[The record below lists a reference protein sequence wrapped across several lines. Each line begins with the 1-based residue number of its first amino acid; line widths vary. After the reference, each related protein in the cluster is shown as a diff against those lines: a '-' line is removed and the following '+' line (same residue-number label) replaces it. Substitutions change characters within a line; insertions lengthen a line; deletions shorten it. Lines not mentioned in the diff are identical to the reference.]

1 MNSIEFEH
9 VSKQFTLH
17 REKRNSFQERMV
29 NLLRPRGETEKFW
42 ALRDVSFTLPAGETL
57 GLVGHNGSGK
67 STTLKLITRILEPTS
82 GSVRVRGRVSAL
94 LELGSGFHPDLT
106 GRDNIY
112 LNGSLLGFGR
122 ADMQRRVDDIIDFA
136 ELGQFI
142 DTPVKHFSSG
152 MYMRLGFAIAT
163 AVDPDI
169 IITDEVLAV
178 GDEAFQRKCMERM
191 YKFRQEGRTILFV
204 SHSLDSVRNLC
215 TSAIWLD
222 HGELKAAGDPVSTI
236 DAYLRQTNA
245 QEFERLQ
252 RERQAERERLASEG
266 EDVAALE
273 PETMPEAQPETLN
286 RWGSREIEIT
296 RVALLDAQG
305 REPSAFQTGD
315 SLTVRVYYA
324 AHQPIDDPVFGLA
337 LHHMN
342 GFQINGPNT
351 RFGGLSLGSVRG
363 RGYVDY
369 TIDELPLLSGSYV
382 LTAAIYDTTMTHPFD
397 HHERMYSFVVQ
408 TSAIAERWGSVHI
421 PARWSWKAA

>member
-1 MNSIEFEH
+1 MNAVEFET
-9 VSKQFTLH
+9 VSKRFTLH
-17 REKRNSFQERMV
+17 REKRNSFQERVV
-29 NLLRPRGETEKFW
+29 NLLRPRGESETFW
-42 ALRDVSFTLPAGETL
+42 ALRDVSFSVPAGETL
-57 GLVGHNGSGK
+57 GLIGHNGSGK

-82 GSVRVRGRVSAL
+82 GNVRVRGRVSAL

-122 ADMQRRVDDIIDFA
+122 ADMQRRVDEIIEFA
-136 ELGQFI
+136 ELGPFI

-191 YKFRQEGRTILFV
+191 FSFRQEGRTILFV
-204 SHSLDSVRNLC
+204 SHSLDAVRNLC

-222 HGELKAAGDPVSTI
+222 HGELKAAGDPVTTI
-236 DAYLRQTNA
+236 DAYLRRTNE
-245 QEFERLQ
+245 QEAARL
-252 RERQAERERLASEG
+252 ERERHAG
-266 EDVAALE
+266 ADGATDVAPTGVSA
-273 PETMPEAQPETLN
+273 AKSFN
-286 RWGSREIEIT
+286 RWGSGEIEIV

-305 REPSAFQTGD
+305 REPSTFQTGE
-315 SLTVRVYYA
+315 SLTVRLFYE

-337 LHHMN
+337 LHHVS
-342 GFQINGPNT
+342 GFHISGPNT
-351 RFGGLSLGSVRG
+351 RFGGMSLGTVRG

-369 TIDELPLLSGSYV
+369 TIDELPLLEGNYM
-382 LTAAIYDTTMTHPFD
+382 LTAAVYDTSMTHPYD
-397 HHERMYSFVVQ
+397 HHERMYPFIVQ
-408 TSAIAERWGSVHI
+408 TSAIAERWGSFHI
-421 PARWSWKAA
+421 PARWNWKPA